1 MALISNHIHI
11 NLNIRLLIKRRIA
24 HWNLLHFGLQSKE
37 FAPNAH
43 YSSSDDVEQ
52 PPGGVGGER
61 TIVPPAD
68 QQMQYVEGAT
78 GIQSYLYIFIFV
90 NLYLCL
96 LKV

>member
-1 MALISNHIHI
+1 MALSSNHIHI

-24 HWNLLHFGLQSKE
+24 HWNLLHFGLQAKE

-78 GIQSYLYIFIFV
+78 GVQSYLYIFYLCI
-90 NLYLCL
+90 LCL